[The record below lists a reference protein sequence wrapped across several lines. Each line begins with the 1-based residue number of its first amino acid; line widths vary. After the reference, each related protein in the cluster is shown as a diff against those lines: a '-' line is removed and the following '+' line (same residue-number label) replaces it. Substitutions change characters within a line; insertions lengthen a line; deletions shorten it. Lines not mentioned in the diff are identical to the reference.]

1 MAAANPIKHVVII
14 VKENHTFDNYFG
26 TFPGA
31 NGVTGLSRALDQPP
45 SDPRHDHAAWLRRA
59 DPPPH
64 GARREQYLEADIP
77 AYFAYARQFTLCD
90 NYFTAVASQSE
101 PNHLVLIAAA
111 SPIIDNSNAHRTYQ
125 PQLPFDLPS
134 LPTSLEAKGLTWRNY
149 GGFYHQHIAA
159 LAGSPHNVSTD
170 DFDKDV
176 DAKALP
182 SVSWLYA
189 SESHGHGRGGG
200 QSEHP
205 TDSVRAGMLWTVDRV
220 NKVANSRYWD
230 NTAIFITW
238 DDWGGWFDHVEP
250 PLAEKWTG
258 RGPQGYHN
266 SQFRF
271 GPRVGCLVLSPF
283 AKRNHLSSVTSGPTT
298 VRSHASLVRF
308 CERVFGLGTLGALDV
323 AADDM
328 SDCFDFATKHL
339 DRPTWAPGP

>member
-1 MAAANPIKHVVII
+1 MAAAMPIEQVVII
-14 VKENHTFDNYFG
+14 VKENHTFDCYFG

-31 NGVTGLSRALDQPP
+31 DGVAGLPRALDQPP

-101 PNHLVLIAAA
+101 PNHLMLIAAA

-125 PQLPFDLPS
+125 PQPPFDIPS
-134 LPTSLEAKGLTWRNY
+134 LPASLEAKGLTWRNY

-159 LAGSPHNVSTD
+159 LAGSPHNVSSD
-170 DFDKDV
+170 DFDKDIA
-176 DAKALP
+176 AKALP

-205 TDSVRAGMLWTVDRV
+205 TDSVSAGMRWTVDRV
-220 NKVANSRYWD
+220 NKLANSPYWD
-230 NTAIFITW
+230 STAIFITW

-250 PLAEKWTG
+250 PAAEKWTG
-258 RGPQGYHN
+258 GGPQGYHN

-271 GPRVGCLVLSPF
+271 GPRVGCLVLSPY
-283 AKRNHLSSVTSGPTT
+283 AKRNHISSVTSGPTA

-308 CERVFGLGTLGALDV
+308 CGTVFGLAPLGDIDA

-328 SDCFDFATKHL
+328 SDCFDFAHRRT
-339 DRPTWAPGP
+339 DRPGGAPGR